1 MATITRKAARP
12 DYGRLIMIPTAL
24 GFVIIDAAALVRDS
38 GTDPLHWVSTGL
50 VCAFY
55 ALIVWCYL
63 RRGPASATSRSVTAH
78 AAAVTAM
85 CVPFAFP
92 LLRPAPPGGAAQWA
106 GDALIAGGTAGAVW
120 SLRSLGRSVSVLAQA
135 RVLVERGP
143 YRWVRHPL
151 YSGEIVS
158 SLGLAVLAGPGPAVP
173 VWLGFCF
180 LQAYRAVREEQLLM
194 AAMPAYRGYRAR
206 TAALCPG
213 LFLTRRGS
221 ARAQPEQGHLLVGH
235 ARDPGGGLRVD
246 GEHHAR
252 HAPFPVVGGDL
263 RQGGW
268 LMARLEQGTRR
279 LVQLRAER
287 PLPGRG
293 HLACVCTSTA
303 ASSSTFTGA
312 LLPLR

>member
-1 MATITRKAARP
+1 MATITGKARRP

-24 GFVIIDAAALVRDS
+24 GFVVLDTAALVRGS

-92 LLRPAPPGGAAQWA
+92 LLRSAPAGGARLWA
-106 GDALIAGGTAGAVW
+106 GDALVAGGTAWAVW
-120 SLRSLGRSVSVLAQA
+120 SLRSLGRSVAVLAQA
-135 RVLVERGP
+135 RALVDRGP

-151 YSGEIVS
+151 YTGEIVS
-158 SLGLAVLAGPGPAVP
+158 SLGLALLAGTGPAVA

-180 LQAYRAVREEQLLM
+180 LQAYRAVREEQLLV

-206 TAALCPG
+206 TAALFPG
-213 LFLTRRGS
+213 LFLSPVAQPVPSPSRRAAFHFRIFGRTSGLIGS
-221 ARAQPEQGHLLVGH
+221 A
-235 ARDPGGGLRVD
+235 
-246 GEHHAR
+246 
-252 HAPFPVVGGDL
+252 
-263 RQGGW
+263 
-268 LMARLEQGTRR
+268 
-279 LVQLRAER
+279 
-287 PLPGRG
+287 
-293 HLACVCTSTA
+293 SKS
-303 ASSSTFTGA
+303 ASQRSGVISG
-312 LLPLR
+312 